1 MSERE
6 DALAGLRAQAGGIDP
21 ILDERERY
29 AAGIRGMRAVVS
41 EQGQVMSATLA
52 NNQQLWNER
61 KQLIARTGEA
71 EAAARGFERRAKK
84 AEAELA
90 ELRATV
96 DKLGGADLA
105 LKCSLLEQQ
114 NAGLK
119 AALDQ
124 MLHRELDADGR
135 KAAIAQLAAQQKEID
150 ELGLGDQCS
159 KCGEKHKVTVPCA
172 KISEAERAKF
182 Q

>member
-21 ILDERERY
+21 IVDEKVKYMRGLNAVRE
-29 AAGIRGMRAVVS
+29 VVA
-41 EQGQVMSATLA
+41 EQGQVMSAALA
-52 NNQQLWNER
+52 NSQQLWNER
-61 KQLIARTGEA
+61 KQLIARTGTA
-71 EAAARGFERRAKK
+71 EAQSRYDRQRAEK
-84 AEAELA
+84 AERELA
-90 ELRATV
+90 ELRASV

-124 MLHRELDADGR
+124 ILHRELDAEGR
-135 KAAIAQLAAQQKEID
+135 KSAMAQLAAQQKEID

-172 KISEAERAKF
+172 RISEAERAKF

>member
-1 MSERE
+1 MTDRE

-21 ILDERERY
+21 IVDEKVKYVRGLNAMRE
-29 AAGIRGMRAVVS
+29 VVA
-41 EQGQVMSATLA
+41 EQGQVMSAALA
-52 NNQQLWNER
+52 NSQQLWNER

-124 MLHRELDADGR
+124 MLHRELDAEGR
-135 KAAIAQLAAQQKEID
+135 KSAMSKLAEQQREID

-159 KCGEKHKVTVPCA
+159 KCGEKHKVSVPCP